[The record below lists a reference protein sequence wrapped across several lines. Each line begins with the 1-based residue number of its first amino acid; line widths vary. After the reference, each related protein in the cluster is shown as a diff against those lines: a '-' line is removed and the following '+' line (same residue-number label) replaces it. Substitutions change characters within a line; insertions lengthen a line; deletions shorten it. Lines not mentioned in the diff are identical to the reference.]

1 MTKPDM
7 LERIAELLGRATEAQ
22 LRAIL
27 LVLLKMI

>member
-1 MTKPDM
+1 MTGPDM